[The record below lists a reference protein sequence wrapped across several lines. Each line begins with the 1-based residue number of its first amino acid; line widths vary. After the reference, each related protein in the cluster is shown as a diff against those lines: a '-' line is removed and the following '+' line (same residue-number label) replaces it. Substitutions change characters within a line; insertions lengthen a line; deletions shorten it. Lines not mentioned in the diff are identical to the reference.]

1 MDPSTVTLQM
11 SQEPNQQDISACK
24 VSMKR
29 FAGNATTR
37 NMIDLLL
44 VIIILVLLGIA
55 APIIR
60 GDFQGKLLLQK
71 TNISI
76 FVIL

>member
-1 MDPSTVTLQM
+1 MAPSIVTLQM
-11 SQEPNQQDISACK
+11 SQEPNQQDTSACK
-24 VSMKR
+24 VSMRR

-60 GDFQGKLLLQK
+60 GDYHGKLLQK
-71 TNISI
+71 
-76 FVIL
+76 LD